1 MSLRPAI
8 PSFEKT
14 AGIPYTKDTELI
26 CRIPSLR
33 FSPTRLG
40 LLTLSTC
47 VGSGYEYGR
56 SILTKFSRNPGYSQI
71 LLMEDYSWF
80 LPVLTITVLPGIIHL
95 NRATTLLDLPRT
107 VDCKALSYLV
117 YFHSTGI
124 LTSSPFDESC

>member
-1 MSLRPAI
+1 MSLRPAV

-14 AGIPYTKDTELI
+14 AGTPYTEDTELI

-56 SILTKFSRNPGYSQI
+56 SILIKFSRNPGFSQI
-71 LLMEDYSWF
+71 LLTEDYSCF

-107 VDCKALSYLV
+107 VDYEALSYLV